1 MTQTKAA
8 EGILVLGVPRSGTTL
23 LRRLLDGH
31 PNIDCPAETNVF
43 AASGRFLRSERIAG
57 GVRVGVLEG
66 LAHAGFEPDEVLA
79 RLREFAFS
87 FHREHARRRGKARW
101 AAKTA
106 FDAFYLDE
114 IETLCGDDAA
124 FVCIERHGLDV
135 ACSLQELCDKNGAYL
150 SELHAYVARHP
161 APLEAFAH
169 LWVDLT
175 RALRAFV
182 GRHPGRAVSIRY
194 EDLVAEPDATM
205 ARVLSFLGEAWEPS
219 FRERALASRE
229 GLGLGDWKT
238 YGRDAI
244 DAESVGRWRKLP
256 RDTVGRLA
264 AICNDTL
271 QLCGYERVEV
281 AAEPTPAE
289 GQRRHELGL
298 LLQGAPRKQPPR

>member
-1 MTQTKAA
+1 MKRANRD
-8 EGILVLGVPRSGTTL
+8 EGILVLGAPRSGTTL
-23 LRRLLDGH
+23 LRRLLDAH

-66 LAHAGFEPDEVLA
+66 LAHAGFAREDVLA

-87 FHREHARRRGKARW
+87 FHREHARRQGKKRW

-114 IETLCGDDAA
+114 IEMLCGDRSA

-135 ACSLQELCDKNGAYL
+135 ACSLHELCERNGVYL
-150 SELHAYVARHP
+150 GELHAYLVRHP

-169 LWVDLT
+169 VWVDRT
-175 RALRAFV
+175 RALRAFLE
-182 GRHPGRAVSIRY
+182 RHPDRAVRIRY
-194 EDLVAEPDATM
+194 EDLVADPDATM
-205 ARVLSFLGEAWEPS
+205 SRVLSFLGERWTAS
-219 FRERALASRE
+219 LRRKALASRE

-256 RDTVGRLA
+256 RDTVGRLG
-264 AICNDTL
+264 AICNETL
-271 QLCGYERVEV
+271 ERCGYEAVDIP
-281 AAEPTPAE
+281 AEPAPAQS
-289 GQRRHELGL
+289 QRRHELGL
-298 LLQGAPRKQPPR
+298 LLQGGRRKQPRR